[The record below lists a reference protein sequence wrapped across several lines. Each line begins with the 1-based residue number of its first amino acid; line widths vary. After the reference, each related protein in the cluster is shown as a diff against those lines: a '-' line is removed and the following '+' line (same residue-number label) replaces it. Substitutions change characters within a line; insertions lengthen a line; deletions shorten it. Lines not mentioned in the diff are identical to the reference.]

1 VGQGTAADTLARMRR
16 IGLLGGMAWP
26 STEVYHRLLNQEV
39 NRRLG
44 GNHSARLV
52 LWEDDFEH
60 VAALQRAGRWD
71 DAGDQLAAGAKSLV
85 AAGAE
90 LIAICANTMHL
101 VADQVRAAVDVPLV
115 HLIEV
120 VADAAQ
126 EAGLRRL
133 GLLATDYT
141 MTSSLYPDVCTPRG
155 IDVLV
160 PGPEDRA
167 AVHASIYD
175 ELTRG
180 VVTAHARAVAYE
192 AALRLVEDGADA
204 IVLGCTEL
212 ALVLAPGD
220 LAVPVIDTTALH
232 CRALVD
238 AALA

>member
-1 VGQGTAADTLARMRR
+1 MRR
-16 IGLLGGMAWP
+16 IGLIGGLAWP
-26 STEVYHRLLNQEV
+26 STEVYHRVLNQDV

-52 LWEDDFEH
+52 LWSDDFEH

-71 DAGDQLAAGAKSLV
+71 EAGDLLAGGARALE

-90 LIAICANTMHL
+90 LLAICANTMHL
-101 VADQVRAAVDVPLV
+101 VADQVRAAVDIPLV

-120 VADAAQ
+120 VADSAQ
-126 EAGLRRL
+126 DAGLKRL
-133 GLLATDYT
+133 GLLATDFT
-141 MTSSLYPDVCTPRG
+141 MTSSLYPDVCAPRG
-155 IDVLV
+155 IEVIV
-160 PGPEDRA
+160 PGAEDRA

-180 VVTAHARAVAYE
+180 IVTAHAKAVSYE
-192 AALRLVEDGADA
+192 AALRLLEDGADA

-212 ALVLAPGD
+212 ALVLGPGD
-220 LAVPVIDTTALH
+220 LPVPVVDTTALH